1 MGTLVLEG
9 RVSPVPCQSAD
20 IFLKSREGT
29 GESFKMDDGREP
41 KGYGRIE

>member
-1 MGTLVLEG
+1 MGSLVLEG
-9 RVSPVPCQSAD
+9 RIAPVPCQSTD

-29 GESFKMDDGREP
+29 EESFEVYDVRET